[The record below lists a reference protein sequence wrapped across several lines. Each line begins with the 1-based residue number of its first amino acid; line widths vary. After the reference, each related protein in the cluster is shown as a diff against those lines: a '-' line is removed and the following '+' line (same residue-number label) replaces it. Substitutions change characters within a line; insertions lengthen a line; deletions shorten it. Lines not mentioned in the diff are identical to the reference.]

1 MKRKIF
7 AALMAGVLTMSL
19 TVTAFAGSSSTLSPT
34 AKEAAKETKS
44 SSSSDDDDDHMS
56 DEQKAQFEAARNA
69 GSSSSAASTTAATT
83 PAAAPAA
90 AVATRSYAAQ
100 VTPAVAAAVATTP
113 AQSVALSAAA
123 QVAPI
128 DLGGAALGSIPAD
141 PGLVSLA
148 KLDAVF
154 NPAVTRALARAGIG
168 TNGTLPMISG
178 AGSLV
183 ATDGRAIRSQRIN
196 IAVPGI
202 TSAANVR
209 IIVYQPDANGVMQPR
224 VVTPRMVNGQLQA
237 SLPVPCEYNIVTNAV
252 LPQ

>member
-19 TVTAFAGSSSTLSPT
+19 TVTAFAASSST
-34 AKEAAKETKS
+34 AKKAAEETKS
-44 SSSSDDDDDHMS
+44 SSSSDDHMS

-90 AVATRSYAAQ
+90 AVATSSYAAQ

-113 AQSVALSAAA
+113 AQAVALSAAA
-123 QVAPI
+123 QVAPV
-128 DLGGAALGSIPAD
+128 DLGNGAAVGTLPAD

-148 KLDAVF
+148 KLDAIY
-154 NPAVTRALARAGIG
+154 NPAVSSALAKAGIG
-168 TNGTLPMISG
+168 TNGALPTIAG

-183 ATDGRAIRSQRIN
+183 ATDGRSIKSQRISL
-196 IAVPGI
+196 PGFA
-202 TSAANVR
+202 SAANVR
-209 IIVYQPDANGVMQPR
+209 IIVYTPDANGVMQPTVIRPR
-224 VVTPRMVNGQLQA
+224 VRNGQLTA
-237 SLPVPCEYNIVTNAV
+237 SLPVPCEYNVVTNAV

>member
-19 TVTAFAGSSSTLSPT
+19 TVTAFAASSST
-34 AKEAAKETKS
+34 AKGAAEETKS
-44 SSSSDDDDDHMS
+44 SSSSDDHMS

-90 AVATRSYAAQ
+90 AVTTRSYAAQ

-128 DLGGAALGSIPAD
+128 DLGGAAIGSIPAD

-196 IAVPGI
+196 IAAPGI

>member
-19 TVTAFAGSSSTLSPT
+19 TVTAFAAPSST
-34 AKEAAKETKS
+34 AKAAAEETKS
-44 SSSSDDDDDHMS
+44 SSSSDDHMS

-90 AVATRSYAAQ
+90 AVTTRSYAAQ

>member
-1 MKRKIF
+1 
-7 AALMAGVLTMSL
+7 MAGVLTMSL
-19 TVTAFAGSSSTLSPT
+19 TVTAFAAPSST
-34 AKEAAKETKS
+34 AKAAAEETKS
-44 SSSSDDDDDHMS
+44 SSSSDDHMS

-90 AVATRSYAAQ
+90 AVTTRSYAAQ

-196 IAVPGI
+196 
-202 TSAANVR
+202 VR